1 MGGVTA
7 LVIHIHRRWAFGT
20 LATLS
25 SCCTAAQ
32 QPQSLSFLVRYIP
45 YTVTTLNFTEFTA
58 PYPTMAGNADGLDQ
72 DVSNKSAFME
82 IQQQGLS
89 TMSHHAQAY
98 PIRST
103 YPTQQTQH
111 EAAFATSQH
120 PRPLGAYPFP
130 MNNNPLNSSL
140 HNSYTHPSHPW
151 TYPANVPGC
160 PPCPSPPRDDKTQL
174 EETLRVNGKGKK
186 MRKPRTIYSSL
197 QLQQLNRRFQRTQ
210 YLALPERAEL
220 AASLGLTQTQV
231 KIWFQNRRS
240 KYKKMLKAQQ
250 QQQQQPPQQQN
261 QTPTTNPNM
270 VPPNPASTPPESHDS
285 RTPPSVLPQSGL
297 LAPSNP
303 PQVNSMSTA
312 VSPPAMS
319 PPISSWDMNPAKAA
333 MNVSN
338 TYMPQYSWY
347 HHQPDPSMNQQILT

>member
-1 MGGVTA
+1 
-7 LVIHIHRRWAFGT
+7 
-20 LATLS
+20 
-25 SCCTAAQ
+25 
-32 QPQSLSFLVRYIP
+32 
-45 YTVTTLNFTEFTA
+45 
-58 PYPTMAGNADGLDQ
+58 MAGTADGLDQ
-72 DVSNKSAFME
+72 DVTNKSAFME

-89 TMSHHAQAY
+89 AMPHHAQAY
-98 PIRST
+98 PIRSS
-103 YPTQQTQH
+103 YPTQPTQH

-130 MNNNPLNSSL
+130 MNNTPLNTSL
-140 HNSYTHPSHPW
+140 HNTYTHASHPYLS
-151 TYPANVPGC
+151 TYPANMPGC

-250 QQQQQPPQQQN
+250 QQQPPQQPQQQQPT
-261 QTPTTNPNM
+261 QTPATNPSLQ
-270 VPPNPASTPPESHDS
+270 PPNPASTPH
-285 RTPPSVLPQSGL
+285 TPPDSHETHTPPTAPQPGL
-297 LAPSNP
+297 LPPASSAPVS
-303 PQVNSMSTA
+303 SMPAA

-319 PPISSWDMNPAKAA
+319 PPISSWDMTPAKAA
-333 MNVSN
+333 MNVTNS
-338 TYMPQYSWY
+338 YMPQYSWY
-347 HHQPDPSMNQQILT
+347 HQADPTMSQQILT

>member
-1 MGGVTA
+1 
-7 LVIHIHRRWAFGT
+7 
-20 LATLS
+20 
-25 SCCTAAQ
+25 
-32 QPQSLSFLVRYIP
+32 
-45 YTVTTLNFTEFTA
+45 
-58 PYPTMAGNADGLDQ
+58 MAGTADGLDQ
-72 DVSNKSAFME
+72 DVTNKSAFME
-82 IQQQGLS
+82 IQQQGLAG
-89 TMSHHAQAY
+89 MPHHAQGY

-103 YPTQQTQH
+103 YSSQPTQH
-111 EAAFATSQH
+111 EAVFATSQH

-130 MNNNPLNSSL
+130 MNNSPLNTSL
-140 HNSYTHPSHPW
+140 HNSYTHPSHPYLS

-160 PPCPSPPRDDKTQL
+160 PPCPSPPRDATSSLAALQSRMIGSGAPYKYNARTIKDEPQWDLGCYDMGVDKSQL
-174 EETLRVNGKGKK
+174 EESLRVNGKGKK

-250 QQQQQPPQQQN
+250 QQQQQNPQAPGPN
-261 QTPTTNPNM
+261 QTPGATPNLQ
-270 VPPNPASTPPESHDS
+270 PPNPASTPQTPPESHDAH
-285 RTPPSVLPQSGL
+285 TPP
-297 LAPSNP
+297 LAPLMNPQQQQPPPP
-303 PQVNSMSTA
+303 PQQPPPQGPGVMPTSA

-319 PPISSWDMNPAKAA
+319 PPISSWDMASSKAA
-333 MNVSN
+333 AMN

-347 HHQPDPSMNQQILT
+347 HQTDPSMSQQILT